1 MTSKKGTLLAHDV
14 SKATNVAGVFAC
26 GDVVSGPATVIEAI
40 AAGQKAAKGVDQFLM
55 GERRGDEEPSA
66 IKIPIEDIELER
78 FRKRDRQK
86 TPSLDADKRAKSFE
100 EVDLGFTELAALAEA
115 DRCFQCGLY
124 PNKRRHSE

>member
-1 MTSKKGTLLAHDV
+1 M
-14 SKATNVAGVFAC
+14 AGIFAC

-40 AAGQKAAKGVDQFLM
+40 AAGQKAAKGVDRFLM
-55 GERRGDEEPSA
+55 GEPLDDEEPSA

-86 TPSLDADKRAKSFE
+86 MPSLDVDKRAKSFE

-115 DRCFQCGLY
+115 DRCFQCGLF
-124 PNKRRHSE
+124 PNKRRQ